1 MELENGTLQEPSF
14 NCSVTLDNKTSF
26 DSIFWMTETPSGD
39 VKKITSQDD
48 DNVEVI
54 AHAFA
59 KPLLSNKFFSARNK
73 SPSCKLYSALPV
85 SIGKHHKDYCG
96 VVCI

>member
-14 NCSVTLDNKTSF
+14 NCSVTLDDKTSF

-48 DNVEVI
+48 DNVKVI
-54 AHAFA
+54 AHAFD
-59 KPLLSNKFFSARNK
+59 KPLLSNKLFSARNK

-85 SIGKHHKDYCG
+85 SIGKHHKDYCD